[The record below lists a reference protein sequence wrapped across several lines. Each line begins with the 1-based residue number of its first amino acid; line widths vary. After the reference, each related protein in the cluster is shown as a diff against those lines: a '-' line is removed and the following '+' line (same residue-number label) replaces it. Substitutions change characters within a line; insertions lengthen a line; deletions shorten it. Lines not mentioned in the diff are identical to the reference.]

1 MWISQSDH
9 FYAGERRH
17 TIISDFEV
25 APGESEAVQAVS
37 YAYAYYKVLECG
49 YVDALIYSAHT
60 DANNLITDSG
70 LWDVD
75 NKGVITNKRTLYKV
89 FEIIDT
95 TGTSELDALA
105 RQLNATGWNDLYKAQ
120 SAKAATRQVVTGTE
134 NVKKPTS
141 QGRVF
146 FSFTD
151 GTLCNFTSDD
161 SVAYL
166 ELAKDASLG
175 YPVLRAPLNRTQP
188 QAYMG
193 ISNATLKGSEIKGVK
208 TVSLTMCAAADVPE
222 QGKVNVKLRLLKQGS
237 TSLSAGNPTVVYED
251 VVEIDA
257 NTWQTVYFDVTEFTS
272 RVDGDDPI
280 TVSVQL
286 TVPEL
291 NKDGKC
297 TLLLD
302 RVEMY
307 GTFGVQ
313 FYEWIIIIV
322 SIIAVLALIVG
333 LVYLLY
339 RKYGAPVIIANI
351 FWNVSKGKIRL
362 RRYKKQRGD

>member
-1 MWISQSDH
+1 MGS
-9 FYAGERRH
+9 R
-17 TIISDFEV
+17 
-25 APGESEAVQAVS
+25 
-37 YAYAYYKVLECG
+37 
-49 YVDALIYSAHT
+49 ALS
-60 DANNLITDSG
+60 
-70 LWDVD
+70 
-75 NKGVITNKRTLYKV
+75 R
-89 FEIIDT
+89 
-95 TGTSELDALA
+95 
-105 RQLNATGWNDLYKAQ
+105 
-120 SAKAATRQVVTGTE
+120 
-134 NVKKPTS
+134 
-141 QGRVF
+141 
-146 FSFTD
+146 
-151 GTLCNFTSDD
+151 
-161 SVAYL
+161 
-166 ELAKDASLG
+166 
-175 YPVLRAPLNRTQP
+175 
-188 QAYMG
+188 
-193 ISNATLKGSEIKGVK
+193 
-208 TVSLTMCAAADVPE
+208 
-222 QGKVNVKLRLLKQGS
+222 
-237 TSLSAGNPTVVYED
+237 
-251 VVEIDA
+251 
-257 NTWQTVYFDVTEFTS
+257 QTVYFDVTEFTS